1 MRRFISLTL
10 LASLAPFASAGVVN
24 GSFELPNYGSSW
36 GFSASDGLVGGWYAE
51 TNKVEIGNGAIYGVT
66 GATGSQVLE
75 LDAEVNAKVSQSVTS
90 GVGRTV
96 ITFNAARRADDISG
110 GGGGGPIDESNVW
123 ELPLGNT
130 FGSDTFGVDV
140 LWNDV
145 VVGSYNPSTTSMQ
158 AFSQEVIGTGHD
170 KLSFRGAGISDGA
183 GTLIDNVDVQ
193 PVPEPMTMVVI
204 AGGVAAL
211 LQRRRK

>member
-1 MRRFISLTL
+1 MAT
-10 LASLAPFASAGVVN
+10 LAPLASAGVVN
-24 GSFELPNYGSSW
+24 GSFELPNYGSGW

-51 TNKVEIGNGAIYGVT
+51 TNKVEIGNAAIYGVT

-75 LDAEVNAKVSQSVTS
+75 LDAEANAKVSQTVTS

-96 ITFNAARRADDISG
+96 ITFDAARRADDISG
-110 GGGGGPIDESNVW
+110 GGGGGGIPDESNVW

-145 VVGSYNPSTTSMQ
+145 VVGSYNPGTTSMQ
-158 AFSQEVIGTGHD
+158 TFSLEVTGTGHD
-170 KLSFRGAGISDGA
+170 KLSFRGSGISDGA

-193 PVPEPMTMVVI
+193 PVPEPMSMVVI
-204 AGGVAAL
+204 AGGVAAML
-211 LQRRRK
+211 RRRRK